1 MTDPT
6 ERASA
11 MRDAGS
17 SGAPAPFDSAPLEF
31 ATLESAP
38 VRAGRPAPRRRRR
51 QRRRGGRVALVALI
65 VVGLAGVLGGGA
77 ALGKELTRK
86 ATKAEQAAALAAE
99 IASRWQR
106 LPAGK
111 IFPETISYIN
121 AQGDTA
127 TAALAAIAPR
137 TSCQQALEP
146 GVFQHVHT
154 FGCTAMLRA
163 TYVDAAGT
171 LAATVGVAVM
181 SSAADL
187 AGMGDLDPMK
197 AGSGL
202 YAVPASGTVASAFG
216 NKQRGADG
224 AEIAGPYLLLFTAG
238 HADGIPGRDVTD
250 TDELTALGSGVLAV
264 LQKTLTSHTSPCA
277 MKDIQC

>member
-17 SGAPAPFDSAPLEF
+17 SGAPAPFESAPFDSAPFDSAPLEF

-38 VRAGRPAPRRRRR
+38 FESAPPAHAGRPAPRRRRR
-51 QRRRGGRVALVALI
+51 QRRRGGLVAVVALI

-111 IFPETISYIN
+111 IFPETISYLN

-127 TAALAAIAPR
+127 TAALAVIAPR

-146 GVFQHVHT
+146 GAFQKVHT
-154 FGCTAMLRA
+154 VGCTAMLRA

-181 SSAADL
+181 SSAAGL
-187 AGMGDLDPMK
+187 AG
-197 AGSGL
+197 
-202 YAVPASGTVASAFG
+202 
-216 NKQRGADG
+216 
-224 AEIAGPYLLLFTAG
+224 
-238 HADGIPGRDVTD
+238 
-250 TDELTALGSGVLAV
+250 
-264 LQKTLTSHTSPCA
+264 
-277 MKDIQC
+277 